1 MNIRFL
7 EPAAAELYEAIVY
20 YNIQRNGLGLE
31 FAKEVE
37 DTIDGSNKILKPGQ
51 PSPRQNKPAG
61 A

>member
-37 DTIDGSNKILKPGQ
+37 DTIEAVKETFKNM
-51 PSPRQNKPAG
+51 
-61 A
+61 